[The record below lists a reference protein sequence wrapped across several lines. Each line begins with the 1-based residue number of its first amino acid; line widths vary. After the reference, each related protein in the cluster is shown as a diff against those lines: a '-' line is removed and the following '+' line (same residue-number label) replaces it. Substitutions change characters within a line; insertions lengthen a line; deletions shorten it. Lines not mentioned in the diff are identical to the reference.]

1 MKVVGQGCGPPR
13 PPSSGGK
20 VSLDTLIRQ
29 SGVHRGLPLR
39 VKPPAVPK
47 DLLTIAT
54 CKVHNTGTVRQM
66 SHLRSG
72 TEGLIAWKEQHCSHR
87 QSAACL

>member
-1 MKVVGQGCGPPR
+1 MSVSSGDDRGRGVKVVGQGCGAPR

-29 SGVHRGLPLR
+29 GGVHRGLPLC

-54 CKVHNTGTVRQM
+54 CNAHTIGTVRQM
-66 SHLRSG
+66 SHADSE
-72 TEGLIAWKEQHCSHR
+72 TH
-87 QSAACL
+87 